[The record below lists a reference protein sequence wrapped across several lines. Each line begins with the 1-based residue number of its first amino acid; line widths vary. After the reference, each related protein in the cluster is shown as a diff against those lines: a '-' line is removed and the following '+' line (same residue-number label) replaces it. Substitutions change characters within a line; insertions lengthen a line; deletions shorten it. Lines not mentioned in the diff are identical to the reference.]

1 MLLETYL
8 IFIFGVDKASLYF
21 TLPLF
26 ILFYPVIEERHNKV
40 DTCKYGWETVLYV
53 LYVECRGNWGNK
65 SVSCFRYN
73 LMFPHGNMYCV
84 SWSNRTSWHKQT
96 DTVTQSYIM
105 DIVNNVNIKH
115 LFCSTAH
122 TKALH

>member
-40 DTCKYGWETVLYV
+40 DTCKYGGEIV
-53 LYVECRGNWGNK
+53 LYVEAIGGKNLFGGEK

-84 SWSNRTSWHKQT
+84 S
-96 DTVTQSYIM
+96 
-105 DIVNNVNIKH
+105 
-115 LFCSTAH
+115 
-122 TKALH
+122 